1 MGIFIF
7 YKRRGRE
14 FSLKKYLGIV
24 SIFILILTFLVLQAL
39 VGKQIGQLWVW
50 IIGIGY
56 VASAVASWYS
66 ESGFWR
72 KASAAIL
79 IALPIA
85 FLTFILSFIFAL
97 RGNDF

>member
-1 MGIFIF
+1 
-7 YKRRGRE
+7 
-14 FSLKKYLGIV
+14 
-24 SIFILILTFLVLQAL
+24 LQAL
-39 VGKQIGQLWVW
+39 VGKQIGQWWVW
-50 IIGIGY
+50 IIFIGY
-56 VASAVASWYS
+56 AASAAASWFS

-85 FLTFILSFIFAL
+85 FLTFILSFVFAL

>member
-1 MGIFIF
+1 M
-7 YKRRGRE
+7 
-14 FSLKKYLGIV
+14 KKYLGII
-24 SIFILILTFLVLQAL
+24 SIFILILTFLLLQAL
-39 VGKQIGQLWVW
+39 VGKQIGQWWVW
-50 IIGIGY
+50 IIVIGY

>member
-1 MGIFIF
+1 L
-7 YKRRGRE
+7 R
-14 FSLKKYLGIV
+14 KYLGAV
-24 SIFILILTFLVLQAL
+24 SIFLLILTFLLLQAL
-39 VGKQIGQLWVW
+39 VGKQIGQWWVW
-50 IIGIGY
+50 IIVIGY
-56 VASAVASWYS
+56 TASAAASWFS

-85 FLTFILSFIFAL
+85 FLTFILSFVFAL